1 MCITDAIWIS
11 STRSVE
17 VPDIQLVSVSRSLYV
32 LVGREGDKERNLKGG
47 KLCFRVDRVCACF
60 RKGLGRGD
68 AWA

>member
-11 STRSVE
+11 SMRSALV
-17 VPDIQLVSVSRSLYV
+17 VSVGTCRAPWV
-32 LVGREGDKERNLKGG
+32 LVGREEDKERNLKGG
-47 KLCFRVDRVCACF
+47 KLCFRVGRVCACF

>member
-11 STRSVE
+11 SMHSVHT
-17 VPDIQLVSVSRSLYV
+17 VVSVGRSPYV